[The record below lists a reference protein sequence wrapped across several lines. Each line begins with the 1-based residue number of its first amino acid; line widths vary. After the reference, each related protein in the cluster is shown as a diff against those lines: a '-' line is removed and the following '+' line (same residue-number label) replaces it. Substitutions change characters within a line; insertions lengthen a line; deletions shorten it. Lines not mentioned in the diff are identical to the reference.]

1 MTLDEA
7 RHLLQCEGGAFS
19 TWDIAVRVVSAIA
32 VMGLTARAIVVGD
45 ATVWHL
51 ALPILAQL
59 AAVTLAIPVLYV
71 ATPHPGMAKDVRASL
86 RLCAAVM
93 VVAVVVV
100 AVRSWLGA
108 TAWRVQLGADL
119 ATTWRWVT
127 EAHMHWP
134 VLLAF
139 VGELL
144 AMPGRVRNLFQYG
157 PPFVGISLGCAM
169 QFVVLMFGVFVLP
182 WFAESGANM
191 AWLLWW
197 MILIAE
203 VLTLWMHLDVQ
214 RQVRKVE
221 RKARGAAAESE

>member
-1 MTLDEA
+1 
-7 RHLLQCEGGAFS
+7 
-19 TWDIAVRVVSAIA
+19 
-32 VMGLTARAIVVGD
+32 
-45 ATVWHL
+45 
-51 ALPILAQL
+51 
-59 AAVTLAIPVLYV
+59 
-71 ATPHPGMAKDVRASL
+71 
-86 RLCAAVM
+86 M